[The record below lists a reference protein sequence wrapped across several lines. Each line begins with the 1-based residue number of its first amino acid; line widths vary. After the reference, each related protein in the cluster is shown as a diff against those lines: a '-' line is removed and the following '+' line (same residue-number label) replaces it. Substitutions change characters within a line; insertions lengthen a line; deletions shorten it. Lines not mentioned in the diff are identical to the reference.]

1 MGANMGVWRAIV
13 AMWLRLRLMILNGS
27 GNGIG
32 HADIVLYL
40 RWDSDVWIAGVR
52 SIYRTYELNEYA
64 RLMLMRA

>member
-1 MGANMGVWRAIV
+1 MGVWRAIV

-40 RWDSDVWIAGVR
+40 RWDSDVWIAGAR
-52 SIYRTYELNEYA
+52 YIYKT
-64 RLMLMRA
+64 